1 VLVVAAGPTVEVG
14 LVGPGLLRG
23 TRTVEVALAVVALA
37 KAVAAL
43 AVVALAKAVAAVA
56 SKTAG
61 PAVEV
66 NRTRTEVSV
75 GVVVTQSGAPLCAL
89 LAIGCC

>member
-1 VLVVAAGPTVEVG
+1 MLKVAAEPTMGAG
-14 LVGPGLLRG
+14 LVGTGLLDRG
-23 TRTVEVALAVVALA
+23 TRTVEVALAVV
-37 KAVAAL
+37 
-43 AVVALAKAVAAVA
+43 VVAKAVAAVA

-66 NRTRTEVSV
+66 NRMRTASVVSV
-75 GVVVTQSGAPLCAL
+75 GVVVTPSGAPLCAL

>member
-1 VLVVAAGPTVEVG
+1 MLVVAAGPTVEVG

-37 KAVAAL
+37 KAVAA
-43 AVVALAKAVAAVA
+43 VA

-75 GVVVTQSGAPLCAL
+75 GVVVTPSGAPLCAL

>member
-1 VLVVAAGPTVEVG
+1 MLVVAAEPTMGAG
-14 LVGPGLLRG
+14 LVGTGLLRG
-23 TRTVEVALAVVALA
+23 TRTAEVALAVV
-37 KAVAAL
+37 
-43 AVVALAKAVAAVA
+43 VVAKAVAAVA

-66 NRTRTEVSV
+66 NRTRTASVVSV
-75 GVVVTQSGAPLCAL
+75 GVVVTPSGAPLCAL